1 MRYDAVEAAS
11 FPDHPKALAPFKP
24 SNNKRLYLAKLRDL
38 LYNIRCVHEEARS
51 MKFAQKKISRWV
63 LICLPVLI
71 PAMAATADAQVP
83 PGIAAGLHKIGQI
96 VDPACTAKLYR
107 PLMPKNDY
115 NDYWPLGASAPA
127 NPAPLYPGVTIARD
141 VSFGP
146 HPKDLVDIFSP
157 DKGTENRTVL
167 IYVPGGGGNKI
178 EQQDREANAFYDNIG
193 RWAVKNDMIAVTM
206 QRHPGENW
214 DDGGKDVAMMIQW
227 LQANI
232 AKYKGNPD
240 RMFIWA
246 HSAGNGPLGVY
257 IGHPELHG
265 PKGPGVKGAIFM
277 SGNPVPGITGPPAP
291 VAGAPN
297 PLADAGKVCGVA
309 DGAGPNATAGA
320 ISGPSS
326 VKTAGGARG
335 GARGAQPVDAATQA
349 ARSNLPGFKSTKV
362 AIVLARAELD
372 PGVNGDMLP
381 ADIALHDEMCK
392 AGKEHCPTMLFL
404 KGESHMSEVFS
415 IDTDDKTVS
424 GPILA
429 WIKKV
434 K

>member
-1 MRYDAVEAAS
+1 
-11 FPDHPKALAPFKP
+11 
-24 SNNKRLYLAKLRDL
+24 
-38 LYNIRCVHEEARS
+38 

-206 QRHPGENW
+206 QRHAGENW
-214 DDGGKDVAMMIQW
+214 DDGGKDISTMIQW

-246 HSAGNGPLGVY
+246 HSAGNGPLGIY
-257 IGHPELHG
+257 IGHPELYG
-265 PKGPGVKGAIFM
+265 PKGVGLKGAIFM
-277 SGNPVPGITGPPAP
+277 SGNPVQGLGAPAGGAGRGRGDGAPPANVLAGAGTTCGETGGAGGSAGAITGPSGVTP
-291 VAGAPN
+291 VATAEGGA
-297 PLADAGKVCGVA
+297 AGR
-309 DGAGPNATAGA
+309 GAA
-320 ISGPSS
+320 
-326 VKTAGGARG
+326 ARG
-335 GARGAQPVDAATQA
+335 GGAPGGGGRGGQQLDAATQA
-349 ARSNLPGFKSTKV
+349 TRSNLP
-362 AIVLARAELD
+362 
-372 PGVNGDMLP
+372 
-381 ADIALHDEMCK
+381 
-392 AGKEHCPTMLFL
+392 
-404 KGESHMSEVFS
+404 
-415 IDTDDKTVS
+415 
-424 GPILA
+424 
-429 WIKKV
+429 
-434 K
+434 

>member
-1 MRYDAVEAAS
+1 
-11 FPDHPKALAPFKP
+11 
-24 SNNKRLYLAKLRDL
+24 
-38 LYNIRCVHEEARS
+38 
-51 MKFAQKKISRWV
+51 MKFSQWKNGTWFVWLTA
-63 LICLPVLI
+63 LILAGPV
-71 PAMAATADAQVP
+71 TAEAQVP
-83 PGIAAGLHKIGQI
+83 PDIATGLRKIGQI

-115 NDYWPLGASAPA
+115 NSYWPVGASAPA
-127 NPAPLYPGVTIARD
+127 NVGQLYPGVTIARD

-146 HPKDLVDIFSP
+146 HSKDLLDIFSP
-157 DKGTENRTVL
+157 AKGAGDRTVL

-206 QRHPGENW
+206 QRHPGANW
-214 DDGGKDVAMMIQW
+214 DDGGKDISTMIQW
-227 LQANI
+227 LEANI
-232 AKYKGNPD
+232 AKYKGNPG

-246 HSAGNGPLGVY
+246 HSAGNGPLGIY

-277 SGNPVPGITGPPAP
+277 SGNPVPGVGGAAAAPAP
-291 VAGAPN
+291 GAPN
-297 PLADAGKVCGVA
+297 PLADAGKACGVA
-309 DGAGPNATAGA
+309 SGAGPNATEGA

-326 VKTAGGARG
+326 VKAGGDARAGG
-335 GARGAQPVDAATQA
+335 GAPQPVDAATQA

-362 AIVLARAELD
+362 SIVLARAELD
-372 PGVNGDMLP
+372 PGVKGDMLP
-381 ADIALHDEMCK
+381 SDMALSDELCK
-392 AGKEHCPTMLFL
+392 NGEKESHCPMMLYF
-404 KGESHMSEVFS
+404 KQESHMSEVFS

-424 GPILA
+424 SPILA
-429 WIKKV
+429 WMKKV

>member
-1 MRYDAVEAAS
+1 
-11 FPDHPKALAPFKP
+11 
-24 SNNKRLYLAKLRDL
+24 
-38 LYNIRCVHEEARS
+38 
-51 MKFAQKKISRWV
+51 MKFARKKISRWV

-83 PGIAAGLHKIGQI
+83 PDIAAGLRKIGQI

-115 NDYWPLGASAPA
+115 NDYWPPGASAPA
-127 NPAPLYPGVTIARD
+127 NPAPLYPGVAIARD

-157 DKGTENRTVL
+157 DKGTGNRTVL

-206 QRHPGENW
+206 QRHAGENW
-214 DDGGKDVAMMIQW
+214 DDGGKDISTMIQW

-277 SGNPVPGITGPPAP
+277 SGNPVPGVTGPLAP

-297 PLADAGKVCGVA
+297 PLADAGKACGVA

-320 ISGPSS
+320 INGPSS
-326 VKTAGGARG
+326 VKTGSGARG
-335 GARGAQPVDAATQA
+335 GARGAQPADVATQA

-381 ADIALHDEMCK
+381 SDIALRDEMCK
-392 AGKEHCPTMLFL
+392 AGKEHCPAMLFL

-424 GPILA
+424 GPILT
-429 WIKKV
+429 WMKKV

>member
-1 MRYDAVEAAS
+1 MNFSRKKKGISVPSTLIVFILGIAAVAE
-11 FPDHPKALAPFKP
+11 
-24 SNNKRLYLAKLRDL
+24 
-38 LYNIRCVHEEARS
+38 
-51 MKFAQKKISRWV
+51 
-63 LICLPVLI
+63 
-71 PAMAATADAQVP
+71 AQVP
-83 PGIAAGLHKIGQI
+83 PDIAAGLRKIGQI

-115 NDYWPLGASAPA
+115 NTYWPVGASA
-127 NPAPLYPGVTIARD
+127 NVGPLYPGVAIARD

-146 HPKDLVDIFSP
+146 HPKDLLDIFSP
-157 DKGTENRTVL
+157 DKGSGNHTVL
-167 IYVPGGGGNKI
+167 IYLPGGGGNKI

-193 RWAVKNDMIAVTM
+193 RWAVKNDIIAVTM

-214 DDGGKDVAMMIQW
+214 DDGGKDISTMIQW

-232 AKYKGNPD
+232 TKYKGNPD

-265 PKGPGVKGAIFM
+265 PKSPGVRGAIFM
-277 SGNPVPGITGPPAP
+277 SGNPVPGVGGAAAAPAP
-291 VAGAPN
+291 GAPN
-297 PLADAGKVCGVA
+297 PLADAGKACGVA

-326 VKTAGGARG
+326 VKAGGGERG
-335 GARGAQPVDAATQA
+335 GARGPQPPVDAATQA

-362 AIVLARAELD
+362 AILLARAELD
-372 PGVNGDMLP
+372 PGVKGDMLP
-381 ADIALHDEMCK
+381 SDIALHDEMCK
-392 AGKEHCPTMLFL
+392 EGKEHCPTMLFL

-429 WIKKV
+429 WMKKV
-434 K
+434 R